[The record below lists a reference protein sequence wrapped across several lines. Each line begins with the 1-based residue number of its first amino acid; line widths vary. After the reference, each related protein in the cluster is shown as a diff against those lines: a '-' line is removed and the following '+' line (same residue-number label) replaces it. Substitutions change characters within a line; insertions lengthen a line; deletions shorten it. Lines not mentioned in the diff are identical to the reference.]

1 MTRTSLLVVALVA
14 VVGAAV
20 IVVTRQESPAVDD
33 VAASRN
39 ADAQS
44 TTVPASTQDDATTTR
59 PATSPVATPPP
70 TAIRLRPPDPMAA
83 NFAATDDL
91 LAFVEGIHESA
102 RSGDG
107 ASAYYLFRALDRCQ
121 TEYGLRFGGGRR
133 ERPLDE
139 VLADESVVSQF
150 GDADLR
156 RIHGQCQRLR
166 DSDPARFGALDEW
179 LVTAAN
185 AGYPRAQAEWALR
198 LVNGATGTPDGGA
211 LERAREM
218 ARAALASKDP
228 AVFVPVSSVIRGL
241 SEQEANRDASWFVAA
256 CQRGFDCSPG
266 SEMTRIVCRFDTNC
280 QPYESSLDLLRRHS
294 GGEFETIE
302 RGARAINAAID
313 AGRFE
318 ELGL

>member
-1 MTRTSLLVVALVA
+1 MSRTRLLVVALVA
-14 VVGAAV
+14 VAGAAV
-20 IVVTRQESPAVDD
+20 LFATRREPPAADD
-33 VAASRN
+33 VAALRN
-39 ADAQS
+39 TDAQS
-44 TTVPASTQDDATTTR
+44 TTVPAPTRDDATPFQAA
-59 PATSPVATPPP
+59 PAATPPG
-70 TAIRLRPPDPMAA
+70 TSIRLRPPDPMAA

-107 ASAYYLFRALDRCQ
+107 ASAYYMFRALDRCQ
-121 TEYGLRFGGGRR
+121 SEYGLRFGGSRR

-166 DSDPARFGALDEW
+166 ETDPARFGALDEW
-179 LVTAAN
+179 LVKAAN

-198 LVNGATGTPDGGA
+198 LVNGAAGSPDGDA

-241 SEQEANRDASWFVAA
+241 SEQDANRDASWFVAA

-266 SEMTRIVCRFDTNC
+266 SEMTRIVCRFDANC

-302 RGARAINAAID
+302 RGARAINAAIE

>member
-1 MTRTSLLVVALVA
+1 MSRTSLLVVGLVA
-14 VVGAAV
+14 VAGAAV
-20 IVVTRQESPAVDD
+20 LFATRQEPAAVDD
-33 VAASRN
+33 VAGRGN

-44 TTVPASTQDDATTTR
+44 TTMPASTRDDATTSR
-59 PATSPVATPPP
+59 PGPSSAATPPT

-83 NFAATDDL
+83 NFTATDDL

-107 ASAYYLFRALDRCQ
+107 ASAYYMFRALDRCQ
-121 TEYGLRFGGGRR
+121 TEFGMRFGGGRR

-166 DSDPARFGALDEW
+166 ESDPARFGAPDEW
-179 LVTAAN
+179 LAKAAD

-198 LVNGATGTPDGGA
+198 LVNGATGASDGEV
-211 LERAREM
+211 LEQAREM

-241 SEQEANRDASWFVAA
+241 SEQDANRDASWFVAA

>member
-1 MTRTSLLVVALVA
+1 MSRTSLLVVALVA
-14 VVGAAV
+14 VAGAAV
-20 IVVTRQESPAVDD
+20 LFATRQEPPAADD
-33 VAASRN
+33 VAGSRN
-39 ADAQS
+39 TDAQS
-44 TTVPASTQDDATTTR
+44 STMPPSTRDDATALQ
-59 PATSPVATPPP
+59 PAPSSAATPPA
-70 TAIRLRPPDPMAA
+70 TAIRLWPPDPMAA

-107 ASAYYLFRALDRCQ
+107 ASAYYMFRALDRCQ
-121 TEYGLRFGGGRR
+121 TEYGIRFGGSRR

-139 VLADESVVSQF
+139 VLADQSIVSQF

-166 DSDPARFGALDEW
+166 ESDPARFGALEEW
-179 LVTAAN
+179 LVKAAN

-198 LVNGATGTPDGGA
+198 LVNGAAGTPDGDA

-241 SEQEANRDASWFVAA
+241 SEQDTNRDASWFVAA

-266 SEMTRIVCRFDTNC
+266 SEMTRIVCRFDANC